1 MDPFSSIKSS
11 LHQGSHSTTF
21 HPTSQLTNRNHIIHY
36 IHEYPLTKKIQGY
49 LHLLFKNMKDIHT
62 LYLRWISFSTTKF
75 SITSQKSPS
84 IFSPNFIPI
93 SMITCC
99 HRLLVWLYSSIAF
112 NLVVEI
118 IVNVLTNGELWIRQF
133 ALANLD
139 RQHEQTSIW
148 R

>member
-1 MDPFSSIKSS
+1 
-11 LHQGSHSTTF
+11 
-21 HPTSQLTNRNHIIHY
+21 
-36 IHEYPLTKKIQGY
+36 
-49 LHLLFKNMKDIHT
+49 
-62 LYLRWISFSTTKF
+62 
-75 SITSQKSPS
+75 
-84 IFSPNFIPI
+84 
-93 SMITCC
+93 MITCC